1 MSDTRPT
8 LLFVHAHPDDE
19 ASSTGGTIAR
29 YAAAGARV
37 ILVTC
42 TNGELGD
49 SFEGLTPE
57 HDEHDTEAVVAH
69 RLGELERS
77 CEILG
82 IERLVLLGYHDSGML
97 GWSQNEMPGSFWGT
111 PVDQAA
117 TALVDLIDEE
127 RPDVVVTYDENGFYG
142 HPDHIQANRI
152 TLAAI
157 ERSSVTP
164 KLYYATIPRSAFG
177 RFSEILAA
185 NGVDFPDEE
194 GDAER
199 PEMGSAD
206 DEIGAVIDVSEF
218 VDTKRSALE
227 AHASQTAGSFF
238 FQMPEEMFREVFTN
252 EWFVRV
258 QDPTGQVGVET
269 DLLAGTRFARDL

>member
-1 MSDTRPT
+1 M
-8 LLFVHAHPDDE
+8 
-19 ASSTGGTIAR
+19 
-29 YAAAGARV
+29 

-194 GDAER
+194 GDADR